1 MHFLHVALPLVLS
14 ICWSAGALPDV
25 VLFENLGHATDSF
38 LDFLRT
44 NEPHSLNMG
53 GRLQMY
59 PDRPASIRWPRER
72 NGKVFLDNVVLPS
85 DPVFK
90 HDGFAMYPKWDN
102 TFMTPDM
109 AKLLEKINLGVT
121 AQTGQEN
128 IFKTKLLENMAPY
141 AAKSGT
147 QPRGEELIRQTVR
160 EVLKGQDRGGYIGRL
175 LNGYYLRNEG
185 RYEEL
190 RPVHQK
196 AFRDYLDGYKAVPA
210 GFNHNS
216 IPWRIGPNHYVQVS
230 INSLSTLNLD
240 SKKSWEG
247 IYASTSTLRK
257 LSAFNDVMNK
267 YRPSGVQEG
276 NDWFK
281 HAFINMVQ
289 QTRQLP
295 GQSLRELALHAVRNG
310 YTQDSQA
317 LGRYGN
323 KHAKAVEAAERFN
336 WETAGNG
343 GLLKS
348 FNPSRWFSFSSRN

>member
-1 MHFLHVALPLVLS
+1 MRLLHIILLFVVFS
-14 ICWSAGALPDV
+14 CWSAGALPDA
-25 VLFENLGHATDSF
+25 VLFEKLRDAEEPF
-38 LDFLRT
+38 LDFLK
-44 NEPHSLNMG
+44 NEEPHSINLHARMSS
-53 GRLQMY
+53 Y
-59 PDRPASIRWPRER
+59 PDRPASILFPFRSGQETT
-72 NGKVFLDNVVLPS
+72 LHNVILPS
-85 DPVFK
+85 EPVFERY
-90 HDGFAMYPKWDN
+90 GFGMYPKWN
-102 TFMTPDM
+102 HLFMTPDM
-109 AKLLEKINLGVT
+109 ARLLEDINRVVG
-121 AQTGQEN
+121 AQTGQN
-128 IFKTKLLENMAPY
+128 DVFKKTLFKMMAP
-141 AAKSGT
+141 K
-147 QPRGEELIRQTVR
+147 RGEQLLRGEQLIRRSVR
-160 EVLKGQDRGGYIGRL
+160 EVLGGEDRGGTIKRL
-175 LNGYYLRNEG
+175 IDTYYLHG
-185 RYEEL
+185 AARYEEL

-196 AFRDYLDGYKAVPA
+196 AFRDYLDGYKVVPA
-210 GFNHNS
+210 GLNHNS

-317 LGRYGN
+317 LGRYAN

-348 FNPSRWFSFSSRN
+348 FNPSRWFSSSSRN